1 MQQLGAQGVDEEKL
15 SKQLEKMDLSS
26 GSNGGAGGVDAKKVL
41 ETVSSYLTSLPGMA
55 EEQVKS
61 LVEQAEGVLG
71 QVGGLLGIKTTGS
84 AAGEGESE
92 KAGEVKEEGKDG
104 KKTVVIDDVRAWKAS
119 LPASRGPRMVRE
131 LSEFEE
137 VGAKL

>member
-1 MQQLGAQGVDEEKL
+1 
-15 SKQLEKMDLSS
+15 MDLSS

-71 QVGGLLGIKTTGS
+71 QVGGLLGFGS
-84 AAGEGESE
+84 AGSAEGEKGGE
-92 KAGEVKEEGKDG
+92 KAGEVANGEKVG